1 MLRIT
6 AVDDSLI
13 INSFKEYYCC
23 GFREVDVIQAYR
35 AEENVEEVSLSNRP
49 SFSFDSS
56 HRKFMYSSKKAQSFS
71 VLFLQISANEKS
83 NAENER

>member
-35 AEENVEEVSLSNRP
+35 AEENVEEVSISNTP

-56 HRKFMYSSKKAQSFS
+56 HRKSMYSKKAQSFS
-71 VLFLQISANEKS
+71 VLFLQISANENS